1 MSLLNSVNNLTSAV
15 AEKALQLSTVSKFAA
30 CLPTI
35 LTSLP
40 SIVGGV
46 IGNVAK
52 SVVGGIAGGVSNLL
66 SSPGGF
72 LTGIINET
80 VGRITNAV
88 TGLLN
93 TILNLQA
100 QIASSIQRIKNLITF
115 LEDEF
120 NDTKKWLDN
129 SENCKFAA
137 AELVNCIAG
146 NLLGQ
151 LSSIFNSKIGQGFD
165 LSIGGVI
172 DNIVDKI
179 EEPGEKLNG
188 WVNNTASQIDRATSR
203 INAASLF

>member
-66 SSPGGF
+66 SAPGGF

-120 NDTKKWLDN
+120 NDTKKWLEN